1 MLPGG
6 ERPPRAALPRQLS
19 PAGEESAGAGSKSP
33 AQPRGTPGRGP
44 AFWLLLALGGR
55 WGDSYTWGGKFRL
68 VVGAGA
74 GARRGGLCAPV
85 GLGMGRGEM
94 EGWSG
99 SGSLPPHT
107 CSPDLGLPGMKVLAS
122 RSEAPPLSKLT
133 RLVSW
138 QRRPGSGL
146 RSGCSPSDKGF
157 PAYLLMA

>member
-1 MLPGG
+1 MPPGG

-44 AFWLLLALGGR
+44 AFWLLLAVGGR

-107 CSPDLGLPGMKVLAS
+107 CSPGPGSAWNESPCLTLRGSPSVKTYPPGVLAE
-122 RSEAPPLSKLT
+122 EAWLWPQIWLQPI
-133 RLVSW
+133 
-138 QRRPGSGL
+138 
-146 RSGCSPSDKGF
+146 
-157 PAYLLMA
+157 